1 MQYGQGGNAVMPPPN
16 KTKTRKKC
24 SAQKHARK
32 ATQEAQNQGSGLKVT
47 ID

>member
-1 MQYGQGGNAVMPPPN
+1 MQYGQGGNAVMPPPTN
-16 KTKTRKKC
+16 KNKKKC

-32 ATQEAQNQGSGLKVT
+32 AMQEAQNQGSGLKVT